1 MQAELVGEH
10 SCGREHR
17 ARPHWKAITVTPHTS
32 PSPGLLPPARPDL
45 EHWFDLP
52 SLRISVRTARDT
64 VRRQLRTWRLPGD
77 VCTDAVLLVS
87 ELATNAVLHS
97 GGDRMLCR
105 LSLTSH
111 EQLRIEMHDDGRTS
125 AGPAGC
131 GSGPRDES
139 GRGLLI
145 VQQLAD
151 SWGTARSDR
160 TGGTTVWAVLRV
172 GL

>member
-1 MQAELVGEH
+1 M
-10 SCGREHR
+10 
-17 ARPHWKAITVTPHTS
+17 TPHTT
-32 PSPGLLPPARPDL
+32 PSPGLLPPARPDR

-64 VRRQLRTWRLPGD
+64 VRRQLRAWRLPGD

-87 ELATNAVLHS
+87 ELATNAVIHS
-97 GGDRMLCR
+97 ESNRMLCG

-111 EQLRIEMHDDGRTS
+111 QQLRIEMHDDGRTS
-125 AGPAGC
+125 ASPT
-131 GSGPRDES
+131 GSRSGSHDEG

-151 SWGTARSDR
+151 SWGTARSSR
-160 TGGTTVWAVLRV
+160 TGGNAVWAVLRV

>member
-1 MQAELVGEH
+1 M
-10 SCGREHR
+10 
-17 ARPHWKAITVTPHTS
+17 TPHTS
-32 PSPGLLPPARPDL
+32 PSPGLLPPAHPDR

-64 VRRQLRTWRLPGD
+64 VRRRLRDWGLPGD

-87 ELATNAVLHS
+87 ELATNAVIHS
-97 GGDRMLCR
+97 GSSHMLCG

-111 EQLRIEMHDDGRTS
+111 EQLRVEVHDDGHAP
-125 AGPAGC
+125 AGPAG
-131 GSGPRDES
+131 SRSATLDES

-151 SWGTARSDR
+151 SWGTSRSDR
-160 TGGTTVWAVLRV
+160 TGGNSVWAVLRTEI
-172 GL
+172 

>member
-1 MQAELVGEH
+1 M
-10 SCGREHR
+10 
-17 ARPHWKAITVTPHTS
+17 TPHTS
-32 PSPGLLPPARPDL
+32 PSPGLLPPARPDR

-97 GGDRMLCR
+97 AGDRVLCG
-105 LSLTSH
+105 LSLTSR
-111 EQLRIEMHDDGRTS
+111 EQLRIEVHDDGNTS
-125 AGPAGC
+125 AGPTGAR
-131 GSGPRDES
+131 SGPQDES

-151 SWGTARSDR
+151 SWGTARSGR
-160 TGGTTVWAVLRV
+160 TGGNSVWAVLRIE
-172 GL
+172 L